1 MSEQKAKEMEEL
13 ARQVKPLHAYLVSR
27 GVPAMDAWDVV
38 QEAFITI
45 FKRQD
50 TLPECAEQRNAIL
63 FSAVNF
69 GMRAYFTEQ
78 SRACDRAARAHEYA
92 VFMGMT
98 QERDIS
104 GVLEAREQLEI
115 VLPQIPAEQCQVFTD
130 RVLDGLTVPE
140 VAARLGM
147 KANTTKGYWRR
158 ALETLQEKLESLEHR
173 GVRGVLVFFAI
184 SSVLALAKN
193 ASAMV
198 GGLRKFFRPT
208 GHAQLRIVAGLAMA
222 AAVILVPPNSR
233 ASADEDF
240 ANAPLS
246 ATAAGTATR
255 LEASSVVGAPE
266 KNASKEAPN
275 VTQLPSPPV
284 PSVVPRQ
291 TAPKKFTMN
300 AGPPDYLISMT
311 MSALRYGNPQRAL
324 ELLDRYVAT
333 NGKAANARSVQ
344 TLRAQA
350 QQAIAARH

>member
-1 MSEQKAKEMEEL
+1 MEEL

-38 QEAFITI
+38 QEAFIAV
-45 FKRQD
+45 FKRRD
-50 TLPECAEQRNAIL
+50 TLPECAEQRNAIF

-78 SRACDRAARAHEYA
+78 SRAFDRAARAHEYA
-92 VFMGMT
+92 VFLGMT

-115 VLPQIPAEQCQVFTD
+115 VLPQIPSEQCQVFTD

-193 ASAMV
+193 ASAMI
-198 GGLRKFFRPT
+198 GGLRKFLRPT
-208 GHAQLRIVAGLAMA
+208 GHAQLRMVAGLAMA
-222 AAVILVPPNSR
+222 AAVMLVPPNSR
-233 ASADEDF
+233 ASADEERILRLWR
-240 ANAPLS
+240 APYRGRKQHPSRLRPRR
-246 ATAAGTATR
+246 TR
-255 LEASSVVGAPE
+255 P
-266 KNASKEAPN
+266 KEAPR
-275 VTQLPSPPV
+275 VTKLPSPPV
-284 PSVVPRQ
+284 PLVVPRQ

-311 MSALRYGNPQRAL
+311 MSALRYGKPERAL